1 MRKRDSSIEQGSHSR
16 SVHDLPKPDCDR
28 WGSQLMHQIKLPSHL
43 EGRSRITRTATAN
56 NAIIVLKVPAP
67 GTPTRVGA
75 SASITSEE
83 TESVAS

>member
-43 EGRSRITRTATAN
+43 EGRSRIT
-56 NAIIVLKVPAP
+56 VPAP